1 MFIVRQ
7 LATAQGCPQYGMFVV
22 NTGTNWYT
30 CYKCSYDLCYQ
41 CVQRFIPPLFLL
53 TTNPCAPG
61 DRREWLRFATCA
73 GRGFRSPPGDE
84 AVTGENAPGETP
96 VD

>member
-61 DRREWLRFATCA
+61 DRREW
-73 GRGFRSPPGDE
+73 
-84 AVTGENAPGETP
+84 
-96 VD
+96 